1 MISTLSYATLI
12 HIMLL
17 VCEFEYIARK
27 AAPMLGYINY
37 VQFLA
42 TDAFH
47 VVAQCSIV
55 SENVGRK
62 WLM

>member
-1 MISTLSYATLI
+1 
-12 HIMLL
+12 
-17 VCEFEYIARK
+17 
-27 AAPMLGYINY
+27 MLGYINY

>member
-1 MISTLSYATLI
+1 M
-12 HIMLL
+12 
-17 VCEFEYIARK
+17 

-47 VVAQCSIV
+47 VVTQCSIV
-55 SENVGRK
+55 SEDVGRK
-62 WLM
+62 